1 MMNLVVKGTEY
12 KVKFGFNSFVD
23 SDLMERTETMM
34 RVFDD
39 DANKDDKY
47 GMARM
52 KDLFTCVR
60 ELLFVGFQ
68 KYNPLP
74 TTQDVGNLLD
84 DYLEEGTEENPHDLL
99 ELFSQLAN
107 ELMNEGFLKGLM
119 NEAQKKVQPKDHLK
133 AQK

>member
-1 MMNLVVKGTEY
+1 MMTLNVDGTEY

-47 GMARM
+47 GMLRM

-68 KYNPLP
+68 KYNPVP
-74 TTQDVGNLLD
+74 SVQDVGNLLD

-99 ELFSQLAN
+99 ELFSQIAN

-133 AQK
+133 SQK

>member
-1 MMNLVVKGTEY
+1 MTLKVKETEY

-47 GMARM
+47 GMLRM

-68 KYNPLP
+68 KYNPVP
-74 TTQDVGNLLD
+74 SVQDVGNLLD

-99 ELFSQLAN
+99 ELFSQIAN

-133 AQK
+133 SQK

>member
-1 MMNLVVKGTEY
+1 MTLNVKGTEY

-47 GMARM
+47 GMLRM

-68 KYNPLP
+68 KYNPVP
-74 TTQDVGNLLD
+74 SVQDVGNLLD

-99 ELFSQLAN
+99 ELFSQIAN

-133 AQK
+133 SQK